1 MKRSYTCK
9 YRIYPNRKQ
18 RMFLERTFGCCRF
31 VYNYFLGREKDF
43 YLQNKEKDE
52 KERVKHRISKF
63 ENQRHLTQLKK
74 DERYQWLNEVSSHTL
89 QKEVVN
95 LD

>member
-1 MKRSYTCK
+1 MNRSYAYK
-9 YRIYPNRKQ
+9 YRIYPNKEQ
-18 RMFLERTFGCCRF
+18 RVFLERTFGCCRF

-43 YLQNKEKDE
+43 YLQNKEEVESK
-52 KERVKHRISKF
+52 RVKLHNSKF
-63 ENQRHLTQLKK
+63 DNQKHLTQLKK